1 MSVRLALDLENNMR
15 NLRRATVLTGILA
28 FALSLTAMAET
39 RLANIFGDHMVLQ
52 QDKPLTVWGWAE
64 PGAKV
69 TVTLTED
76 RDDAVEAAG
85 EGALRRERPEPKKSK
100 VESEFKTPKV
110 RLTCVQ
116 EDAPAQSTVK
126 QQTTAGAEGRW
137 SVSFDPLKASFTPK
151 FLCVSGDTQ
160 SAVIDV
166 LVGEVWVTAG
176 QSNMASGGNRSA
188 WLDNAGLLEPAV
200 RYTVHSNSAPE
211 PLEDLPKRST
221 WRVCTV
227 EGDGTLTG
235 VSTIAYLFA
244 KNLHRQLKV
253 PVAVINTATGGS
265 LGSEW
270 TGLPELKSID
280 HPHVKEL
287 FATDSKS
294 MPGRNFNGRI
304 CPIGRLRVRGAL
316 FMQGEQQALTHQ
328 IPRYRP
334 IFPKIISAFRRAF
347 GDENLPFG
355 IISLHLQGAPEAEDA
370 MANGYAVVCDIHYR
384 THLATPGT
392 GYITGHDVSGGL
404 HPIWKR
410 PLAERAV
417 LWALTDVY
425 GAPGISQRERG
436 GQKKYKVEVTFD
448 GDVARVYLMVPGRVR
463 GQDSGWIEKDVPVSM
478 YYPKAYDGLPYRGFA
493 LADADGR
500 WYPGRVKRACDVSYV
515 SEKDKQRKKAV
526 YNCLEVSHPLVEKP
540 VALRYAFGD
549 GSAHL
554 GSYYLPVPPLRTDDW
569 TTWEMEEGVK
579 NRPIMHQMQAVAEQD
594 RWDRKSRETVHDAHE
609 ADMNLQPTPKHM
621 LRSLADRMTVGLKL
635 VLPDDVFRDDA
646 AALSEEY
653 IGKVSE
659 QYRRPDNLWGKKA
672 LWWVKGH
679 RLQTLPDEMHKA
691 LKDPKVAAAY
701 AQLQEAVR
709 DFQDAVDA
717 LPEAPP
723 LPKEIRPAPLP
734 ELDPSYSTETRR
746 QWATKSFG
754 SPTK

>member
-1 MSVRLALDLENNMR
+1 MRYAERAAVLA
-15 NLRRATVLTGILA
+15 GILVFTVCSA
-28 FALSLTAMAET
+28 APAET

-52 QDKPLTVWGWAE
+52 RDKPLTIWGWAD
-64 PGAKV
+64 PGTTV
-69 TVTLTED
+69 TVTLTES
-76 RDDAVEAAG
+76 RTDAVKAVGEEAL
-85 EGALRRERPEPKKSK
+85 EREKPAPKKLK
-100 VESEFKTPKV
+100 VENEFETPKV
-110 RLTCVQ
+110 RLTYVQ
-116 EDAPAQSTVK
+116 EDAPAFSTIT
-126 QQTTAGAEGRW
+126 QQTKADGDGRW
-137 SVSFDPLKASFTPK
+137 SVSLTPLAASYTPK

-200 RYTVHSNSAPE
+200 RYTGYSHSAPE
-211 PLEDLPKRST
+211 PLEDLPKRSP
-221 WRVCTV
+221 WRVCEV
-227 EGDGTLTG
+227 EGEGTLTG
-235 VSTIAYLFA
+235 VSTIAYLFG
-244 KNLHRQLKV
+244 KNLHRQLRV
-253 PVAVINTATGGS
+253 PVGVINTATGGS

-280 HPHVKEL
+280 HLHVKEL
-287 FATDSKS
+287 FAADSKA
-294 MPGRNFNGRI
+294 MPARNFNGRI
-304 CPIGRLRVRGAL
+304 APIGRLGIRGVL

-347 GDENLPFG
+347 GDESLPFG
-355 IISLHLQGAPEAEDA
+355 IITLHLQGAPEAEDA

-392 GYITGHDVSGGL
+392 GYITGHDVTSGL

-425 GAPGISQRERG
+425 GAPGIGKRERG
-436 GQKKYKVEVTFD
+436 GQRKYKVEVKFD
-448 GDVARVYLMVPGRVR
+448 GNVARVYLMVPGRVR
-463 GQDSGWIEKDVPVSM
+463 GDGGGWVEKHLPVNT
-478 YYPKAYDGLPYRGFA
+478 YYPKTYDGLPYRGFA

-500 WYPGRVKRACDVSYV
+500 WYPGRVTRACDESYL
-515 SEKDKQRKKAV
+515 SEKDKQRKKIT
-526 YNCLEVSHPLVEKP
+526 YNCLEVSHPLLERP

-554 GSYYLPVPPLRTDDW
+554 GSYYLPVPPIRTDDW

-594 RWDRKSRETVHDAHE
+594 RWDRKSRESVYDAHE
-609 ADMNLQPTPKHM
+609 ADINRQPTPKPM
-621 LRSLADRMTVGLKL
+621 LQSLADRMAVGLKL
-635 VLPDDVFRDDA
+635 VKPDDTFRDDA
-646 AALSEEY
+646 AALSEQY

-672 LWWVKGH
+672 LWWIKGH
-679 RLQTLPDEMHKA
+679 RLQTLPDDMDKA
-691 LKDPKVAAAY
+691 LKDPRIAAAY
-701 AQLQEAVR
+701 AQLQKAVQTFR
-709 DFQDAVDA
+709 DAVDE
-717 LPEAPP
+717 LPEAPL
-723 LPKEIRPAPLP
+723 LPMEIRPAPLP
-734 ELDPSYSTETRR
+734 ELDPSYSRETRKR
-746 QWATKSFG
+746 WVMESSDSSSK
-754 SPTK
+754 